1 MVDIRL
7 YIGTLVAVLVFF
19 GLGIL
24 VGIGITREPRAE
36 QLYQRI
42 ERQLQRYREETARE
56 LKKRDEQ
63 IRQLDSELA
72 VLKLKLRANEQFV
85 EKLAPSLVQNSLIF
99 RNIALVLATPD
110 TDGELVARV
119 QAFLEKAGAKIP
131 LSLTLVPEAIQSAD
145 SMSWRKVA
153 QGLGIVVGDADDEA
167 VKSGVWKRV
176 ALLIRYGDPQNS
188 WQALSKA
195 GWVKINGNTQTPIGS
210 AVFICS
216 GQNQQDIMQGKSIVL
231 PFARALK
238 NVGVRVV
245 VVTSTMTSA
254 EVVALYQTDE
264 LPTVDHIDTP
274 LGLLSLVAAL
284 IGHQDHYGFGE
295 TARRPFP
302 EPEWFV
308 QRKQQ

>member
-7 YIGTLVAVLVFF
+7 YIGTLIAVLIFF
-19 GLGIL
+19 GLGVL

-42 ERQLQRYREETARE
+42 EHQLQKYREETARE

-63 IRQLDSELA
+63 IRQLDSEVA
-72 VLKLKLRANEQFV
+72 ALKLKLRANEQFV
-85 EKLAPSLVQNSLIF
+85 EKLAPSLVRNSLIF
-99 RNIALVLATPD
+99 RNIALVLVTPD
-110 TDGELVARV
+110 TDGESVARV
-119 QAFLEKAGAKIP
+119 QVFLEKAGAKIP
-131 LSLTLVPEAIQSAD
+131 LSLTLIPEVIQSAD
-145 SMSWRKVA
+145 AASWRKVA

-176 ALLIRYGDPQNS
+176 ALLIRYGDPQNN

-210 AVFICS
+210 VVLVCS
-216 GQNQQDIMQGKSIVL
+216 GQSQQEIVQGKSIVL

-238 NVGVRVV
+238 NIGVKVV
-245 VVTSTMTSA
+245 IATSSMTSA
-254 EVVALYQTDE
+254 EVLALYQTDE

-302 EPEWFV
+302 EPEWFL
-308 QRKQQ
+308 QQNQQ

>member
-7 YIGTLVAVLVFF
+7 YIGTLIAVLVFF
-19 GLGIL
+19 GLGVL

-72 VLKLKLRANEQFV
+72 ALKLKLRANEQFV
-85 EKLAPSLVQNSLIF
+85 EKLAPSLVRNSLIF
-99 RNIALVLATPD
+99 RNIALVLTTPD

-119 QAFLEKAGAKIP
+119 QAFLEKAGAKVP

-145 SMSWRKVA
+145 AMSWRKVA
-153 QGLGIVVGDADDEA
+153 QSLGIVVGDADDEA

-176 ALLIRYGDPQNS
+176 ALLIRYGDLQNN

-195 GWVKINGNTQTPIGS
+195 GWVRINGNTQTPIGS
-210 AVFICS
+210 VVLICP
-216 GQNQQDIMQGKSIVL
+216 GQNQQDIVQGKSVIL
-231 PFARALK
+231 PFVRALD

-245 VVTSTMTSA
+245 VTSSMASA
-254 EVVALYQTDE
+254 EVLALFQTDE
-264 LPTVDHIDTP
+264 LPTVDHVDSP

-308 QRKQQ
+308 QQNQQ